1 MHACD
6 IRQDLSLRGPE
17 IALVY
22 NEEVVLDERGKGL
35 SEWEEGVQLQKHV
48 KRLGEIWS
56 LVNTLMRVLSFY
68 KKYPYILML
77 TMGETRR
84 EFCAILATFL

>member
-6 IRQDLSLRGPE
+6 IRQGGLISLRRPE

-22 NEEVVLDERGKGL
+22 NEEVVLDDRGKGL
-35 SEWEEGVQLQKHV
+35 SEWEEGVQLQKHIKRLGEK

-56 LVNTLMRVLSFY
+56 LVNTLM
-68 KKYPYILML
+68 
-77 TMGETRR
+77 
-84 EFCAILATFL
+84 FLVFIKNTLIS

>member
-6 IRQDLSLRGPE
+6 IRQGLSLRGPE

-22 NEEVVLDERGKGL
+22 KEEVVLDERGKGL
-35 SEWEEGVQLQKHV
+35 SEWEESVQSQKRI

-56 LVNTLMRVLSFY
+56 LVNTSMRVLSFY
-68 KKYPYILML
+68 KKYPYILAL
-77 TMGETRR
+77 TMWKTRR